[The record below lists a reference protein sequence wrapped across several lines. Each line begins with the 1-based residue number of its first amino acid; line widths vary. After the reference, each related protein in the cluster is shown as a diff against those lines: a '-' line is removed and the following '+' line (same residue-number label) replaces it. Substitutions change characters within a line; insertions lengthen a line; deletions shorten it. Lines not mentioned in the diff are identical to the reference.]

1 MEEVNRGKSTT
12 VFELITK
19 VLQDWLM
26 NKEDTELNPQPTAV
40 RQEPSEQPDCSMA
53 IMSEPIATVRAIC
66 PMPGCRLK
74 SKSIAIN
81 LKNFLC
87 D

>member
-1 MEEVNRGKSTT
+1 MGKTNRGESTT
-12 VFELITK
+12 VFGVVVK

-40 RQEPSEQPDCSMA
+40 RQEPAEQPDCSMA

-81 LKNFLC
+81 LKKFLC

>member
-1 MEEVNRGKSTT
+1 MRKTNRGESTP
-12 VFELITK
+12 VFEMIAK

-40 RQEPSEQPDCSMA
+40 RQEPSEQPDCSIV
-53 IMSEPIATVRAIC
+53 IMSWPIATVRAIC